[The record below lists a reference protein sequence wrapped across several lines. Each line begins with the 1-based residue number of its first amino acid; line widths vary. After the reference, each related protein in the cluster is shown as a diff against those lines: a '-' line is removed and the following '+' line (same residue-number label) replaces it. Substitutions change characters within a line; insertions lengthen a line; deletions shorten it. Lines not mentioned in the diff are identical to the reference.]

1 MLKHNWLLVS
11 GLALMFLLGCTQPV
25 SPAPAPIPEPAPVV
39 TPAPEP
45 SLARSPTSAPEPSPA
60 PKPVPISPSDTTP
73 PSAIAGLG
81 AVDAC
86 DGNVNLWWDKS
97 QSNDFDHYA
106 VYVSKEALSDVAD
119 LTSVHQINDIDSN
132 YYQAT
137 GLELSVP
144 FFFAVTAVDKS
155 GNESSKVTAAKA
167 MPTPMPEGVSDS
179 DLVVST
185 YHSDRTWPGTTLLAD
200 NHKAERPRMIEVNM
214 RGEITWEYRLP
225 PDLKRYNNPGF
236 EGEHLPNGNILILLP
251 GHGVYELNRDAE
263 IVWSYIDRKVSHDA
277 DRLPSGNTLVVFG
290 NGDQINDAQV
300 KEISPEGKVVW
311 SWYARDHFNKAPYK
325 AIADQGWTHTNA
337 VMRLPNGNTIISP
350 RNFDCLVEVDPQG
363 ALVRTIGEGVFDN
376 QHDPEALSSGN
387 ILLANH
393 GKPHRVIE
401 FDPTTEKVVWQ
412 TRGFARELTPVRDAN
427 RLPNG
432 NTLITATTKI
442 VEVTPAGEV
451 VWELK
456 LKGLTL
462 AGLEG
467 AKLGFYKAE
476 RINIQPQKSD

>member
-1 MLKHNWLLVS
+1 MKRNWLLVS
-11 GLALMFLLGCTQPV
+11 GLALMWLLGCTQPA
-25 SPAPAPIPEPAPVV
+25 SLEPAPIPAPAPIPV
-39 TPAPEP
+39 
-45 SLARSPTSAPEPSPA
+45 PSPA
-60 PKPVPISPSDTTP
+60 PSPISTPDPSPATKPVPTLPSDTTP

-86 DGNVNLWWDKS
+86 EGSVNLWWDKS
-97 QSNDFDHYA
+97 QSDDLNHYA
-106 VYVSKEALSDVAD
+106 VYVSQEALSDVTG
-119 LTSVHQINDIDSN
+119 LTPVHQIDDIDSN

-155 GNESSKVTAAKA
+155 GNENTKVTAAKA
-167 MPTPMPEGVSDS
+167 IPTPMPKGVADS
-179 DLVVST
+179 DIEAST
-185 YHSDRTWPGTTLLAD
+185 HYSDRTWPGITLLAD
-200 NHKAERPRMIEVNM
+200 NHQAERPRMIEVNM

-225 PDLKRYNNPGF
+225 PDLRRYNNPGF
-236 EGEHLPNGNILILLP
+236 EGEHLSNGNILILLP
-251 GHGVYELNRDAE
+251 GHGVYELNRNGE
-263 IVWSYIDRKVSHDA
+263 IIWSYIDRKVSHDA
-277 DRLPSGNTLVVFG
+277 DRLPNGNTLVVFG
-290 NGDQINDAQV
+290 SGDQINDAQV

-325 AIADQGWTHTNA
+325 DIEDQGWTHTNA
-337 VMRLPNGNTIISP
+337 VTRLLNGNTIISP
-350 RNFDCLVEVDPQG
+350 RNFDFLVEVDPQG

-376 QHDPEALSSGN
+376 QHDPEVLPSGN

-393 GKPHRVIE
+393 GRPHRAIE

-412 TRGFARELTPVRDAN
+412 TRGFAREFAPVRDAN

-442 VEVTPAGEV
+442 VEITPAGEV
-451 VWELK
+451 VWELT
-456 LKGLTL
+456 LKGLALT
-462 AGLEG
+462 GLDG
-467 AKLGFYKAE
+467 SRLGFYKAE